1 MKTLETALARVRSEF
16 TENTRARGG
25 VWLILGLVLVYGLL
39 VQSDRLQDAS
49 DAYAAEATRLARSE
63 TLQGREDWTRLLAA
77 ERETHQA
84 LKDTFWQAET
94 EGEAQARLQ
103 AVLTAMTKG
112 LDLRRARIR
121 SGVSLEVPDLPG
133 VRQVQTSLNCHYP
146 PGAELQILYRLA
158 THPKKLVVERVD
170 VRRESLRMT
179 LIVSAYFMGIESPQG

>member
-1 MKTLETALARVRSEF
+1 MKTLETTLTRVRSEF

-25 VWLILGLVLVYGLL
+25 VWLILGLMLVYGLL

-63 TLQGREDWTRLLAA
+63 TLQGGEDWTRLLAA

-84 LKDTFWQAET
+84 LQDAFWQAET

-133 VRQVQTSLNCHYP
+133 VRQVQTSLNCHYL
-146 PGAELQILYRLA
+146 PGAELQVLYRLA
-158 THPKKLVVERVD
+158 THPKKLVVERLD

-179 LIVSAYFMGIESPQG
+179 LVVSAYFMGIESPQG

>member
-1 MKTLETALARVRSEF
+1 MKTLETTLARVRSEF
-16 TENTRARGG
+16 TENARARGG

-63 TLQGREDWTRLLAA
+63 TLQGGEDWTRLLAA

-84 LKDTFWQAET
+84 LNDAFWQAET

-103 AVLTAMTKG
+103 AVLTALTKG

-121 SGVSLEVPDLPG
+121 SGASLEVPDLPG
-133 VRQVQTSLNCHYP
+133 VWQVQTSLNCHYL
-146 PGAELQILYRLA
+146 PGAELQVLYRLA
-158 THPKKLVVERVD
+158 THPKQLVVERLD